1 MEPGW
6 IALNIV
12 LFVGLLVLA
21 ARYFWKDRRCHLL
34 RIVGVLLLAVFF
46 SLEVVRIIN
55 EGKDVWNV
63 TFTSIAP
70 PVFLFVAYQEY
81 LSYRWDEDHDSL
93 KWLVGIA
100 GLIYYSFDR
109 IPQMTAAIT
118 YVVAAQSV
126 WFGQM
131 FGYGNEW
138 FVEPSDVHWGHQP
151 ISVGISSMT
160 DHEAPVNIILGC
172 TGIEAIVIFVGA
184 ALATQLV
191 RDPWLVY
198 RDPGT
203 PGLLRLRSMS
213 PRERSLRVLL
223 YAVSIVWVGNLLRN
237 VLIVYL
243 VDPAGP
249 YGWDFDV
256 VHGDLAKTMSFVILL
271 GLAFVTF
278 NLMPEML
285 DNISGIVDLV
295 KRKSPEEREEEARRK
310 EREKGEGKAEGKA
323 EEKTEEEVGGKD
335 ESETE
340 DAEDTGDEGSAREG
354 EPKASA
360 SDVGGPGRDAPRD
373 EV

>member
-12 LFVGLLVLA
+12 LFVGLFVLA
-21 ARYFWKDRRCHLL
+21 AGYFWKDRRCHLL
-34 RIVGVLLLAVFF
+34 RILGVLLLAAFF
-46 SLEVVRIIN
+46 SIEVVRIIN
-55 EGKDVWNV
+55 EGKDVWNI

-93 KWLVGIA
+93 KWLVGTAWIA
-100 GLIYYSFDR
+100 GIIYYSFDR
-109 IPQMTAAIT
+109 IPQMTAAIN

-151 ISVGISSMT
+151 LSVGISSMT

-184 ALATQLV
+184 ALATQLI

-198 RDPGT
+198 KNPGT
-203 PGLLRLRSMS
+203 PRLLRLRSMS
-213 PRERSLRVLL
+213 PRERMLRVLL
-223 YAVSIVWVGNLLRN
+223 YAISIVWVGNLLRN
-237 VLIVYL
+237 VLIIYL
-243 VDPAGP
+243 VDPLGP
-249 YGWDFDV
+249 FGWDFDV
-256 VHGDLAKTMSFVILL
+256 VHGDLAKSMSFIILL

-285 DNISGIVDLV
+285 DNISGIAGLA
-295 KRKSPEEREEEARRK
+295 KRKSPEEREEEARKKKEEERGEEAG
-310 EREKGEGKAEGKA
+310 EREKEEEEGKEEEDETGEGAPAEEEEPGEGVVPKDVAEG
-323 EEKTEEEVGGKD
+323 
-335 ESETE
+335 E
-340 DAEDTGDEGSAREG
+340 D
-354 EPKASA
+354 
-360 SDVGGPGRDAPRD
+360 
-373 EV
+373 